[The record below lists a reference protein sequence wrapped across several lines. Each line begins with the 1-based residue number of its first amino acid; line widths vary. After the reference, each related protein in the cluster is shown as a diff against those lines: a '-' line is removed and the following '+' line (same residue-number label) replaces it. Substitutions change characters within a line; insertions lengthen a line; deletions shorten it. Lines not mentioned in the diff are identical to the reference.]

1 MTVSNHS
8 MFIISWRQKGRLGDK
23 MLLKGGGTP

>member
-1 MTVSNHS
+1 MTAYNHN
-8 MFIISWRQKGRLGDK
+8 MFIISWRQKGTLGEK